1 MAFKLFVS
9 NTLKPLAQRW
19 RKTLRDSKAS
29 VFQPYYTIT
38 QTEGMNNWLRMQLAE
53 DMEGIAANSVFLK
66 PNDLLFKVSTLLT
79 SQQLPACTSDHLC
92 WLLFQQLGEPAF
104 INAFP
109 AISAYYTAEGGM
121 DATRRLALATKTA
134 DLFDQ
139 YQVYRPGMVAGWKG
153 ARGLPPMEAWQQYLW
168 EQVRRITEPR
178 FTNKLQTAEA
188 ILEALKEPGRGELL
202 RSRMP
207 LVTMFGIS
215 ITTQYHYN
223 ILKALAV
230 HIDIVFFMLNPA
242 PEVYWFDTVSP
253 RQKALMMEKG
263 KGVRYADSFAEG
275 NALLTSWGKV
285 VKDTFIQLFEND
297 ELLNSCEE
305 VGITEPGNATLL
317 QQVQLDIFN
326 NSTGEDRTERIET
339 ALLKDGSITVNACY
353 SMAREVEVLYNYLV
367 HLVDQRRQELSPRDI
382 VVMVS
387 DIDTYAPYIRA
398 VFENAPHR
406 FPIRIADEGFGG
418 SDNLVQALQ
427 QLLLL
432 DEASFK
438 AEQVLQLLDS
448 SFIRN
453 RFGLTNIPLLRMV
466 VERANIRFGIHGDT
480 ELDTVF
486 VSWAYGIKRI
496 LLGFCMGDEA
506 AYAFGADELYPVD
519 LVEGGEAQELV
530 RFCHF
535 IQVLIDAVEERKEE
549 RTLSGWSDYVR
560 QLLRNCV
567 ATDEQATEEDY
578 QVVSRQ
584 INRCNELAGLYPGNL
599 SYAVFLQYF
608 SGGLAA
614 ASQPTHFA
622 SGGITFCS
630 LIPMRS
636 IPFKVVAMLGLNFDK
651 FPRREVLA
659 SFNLIDG
666 RQRGD
671 RNVKDHDKHLF
682 LETICSAQQWL
693 YISYIGQSVKDN
705 THLPPSA
712 LVDELLDYLESIAEE
727 PEEVRQQL
735 VCRHPLH
742 GFSRKY
748 SCGDEKYYS
757 YLLEEQAGKQGLFN
771 PDKQLPLLQIET
783 VLLDD
788 LLAFVKNP
796 FRTYYQRV
804 LNIRYRE
811 EEVLLPET
819 ELFDLDHLGQWQ
831 FKNELLHADAGEWP
845 QLKTR
850 AVKTGALP
858 LRHMSDVLLQEV
870 QEPVSQLRHL
880 LTQCVGDVQPQR
892 VAFNITLDGTSI
904 QGSVELYAGKL
915 VYTCFSRPSI
925 KHQLAAYV
933 QYLAARAAGLAT
945 GCFFITPETAC
956 AGVDISR
963 ETAEQRLVTL
973 LHLYRK
979 GHEQIIA
986 FHPEVKVNARLLAD
1000 FKEDYFFKELKR
1012 KIEDF
1017 NYPLD
1022 DAYVCQEYACDFTQ
1036 VEHSAHYRDRCA
1048 VLVEP
1053 LFQFFPDLNE

>member
-29 VFQPYYTIT
+29 VFQPYYTVT
-38 QTEGMNNWLRMQLAE
+38 QTEGMNNWLRMQLADE
-53 DMEGIAANSVFLK
+53 TDGIAANSIFLK
-66 PNDLLFKVSTLLT
+66 PNDLLFKVSSLLT
-79 SQQLPACTSDHLC
+79 SQQLPACTPDHLC

-104 INAFP
+104 TNSFP
-109 AISAYYTAEGGM
+109 IISAYYTADGGM
-121 DATRRLALATKTA
+121 DEARRLALAAKTA

-139 YQVYRPGMVAGWKG
+139 YQVYRPGMVEGWKQPKV
-153 ARGLPPMEAWQQYLW
+153 LPPMEAWQQYLW
-168 EQVRRITEPR
+168 EAVRRITEPR

-188 ILEALKEPGRGELL
+188 ILEALQEPGRGELL

-223 ILKALAV
+223 ILKALAK

-285 VKDTFIQLFEND
+285 VKDTFIQLFDNE

-305 VGITEPGNATLL
+305 IGITEPGGTTLL
-317 QQVQLDIFN
+317 QQVQLDIFYN
-326 NSTGEDRTERIET
+326 RTTEERTESLATET
-339 ALLKDGSITVNACY
+339 LKDGTITVNACY
-353 SMAREVEVLYNYLV
+353 SIAREVEVLYNYLV
-367 HLVDQRRQELSPRDI
+367 HLIDQRKQELSPRDI

-387 DIDTYAPYIRA
+387 DINTYAPYIRA
-398 VFENAPHR
+398 VFDNAPYH

-432 DEASFK
+432 DESSFK

-466 VERANIRFGIHGDT
+466 VEKANIRFGMHGDP

-496 LLGFCMGDEA
+496 ILGFCMGSEECCDYGGE
-506 AYAFGADELYPVD
+506 ELYPVD
-519 LVEGGEAQELV
+519 LVEGGDAQELI

-535 IQVLIDAVEERKEE
+535 IQVLMDAVAERSQAH
-549 RTLSGWSDYVR
+549 TLAEWSDYVR

-567 ATDEQATEEDY
+567 ATDEQATDEDY

-584 INRCNELAGLYPGNL
+584 INRCNELAGLYPGSL
-599 SYAVFLQYF
+599 SYGVFLQYF

-666 RQRGD
+666 KQRGD

-712 LVDELLDYLESIAEE
+712 LVDELLDYLESIAEN
-727 PEEVRQQL
+727 PEEVRKEL

-748 SCGDEKYYS
+748 TCGEEKYYS

-771 PDKQLPLLQIET
+771 PDKQLPLLQFET
-783 VLLDD
+783 ILLDE
-788 LLAFVKNP
+788 LLAFVKSP
-796 FRTYYQRV
+796 FRTYYQKV
-804 LNIRYRE
+804 LNIRYKE

-831 FKNELLHADAGEWP
+831 FKNELLHADAESWP
-845 QLKTR
+845 SLKTKG
-850 AVKTGALP
+850 VKTGALP
-858 LRHMSDVLLQEV
+858 LRHMSDVLLQEL
-870 QEPVSQLRHL
+870 QEPVGQLRSL
-880 LTQCVGDVQPQR
+880 LCACVGDVQPQK
-892 VAFNITLDGTSI
+892 VALHLDLKGTTLQGT
-904 QGSVELYAGKL
+904 VKLYGDKL
-915 VYTCFSRPSI
+915 VYCCFGRASI

-933 QYLAARAAGLAT
+933 QYLAARAAGVAN
-945 GCFFITPETAC
+945 GCFFITPEGAS
-956 AGVDISR
+956 AGVDISS
-963 ETAEQRLVTL
+963 EAAEQRLITL

-986 FHPEVKVNARLLAD
+986 FHPAVEMKAHKLAECDETTFLKKLKERLES
-1000 FKEDYFFKELKR
+1000 FE
-1012 KIEDF
+1012 
-1017 NYPLD
+1017 YPLD
-1022 DAYVCQEYACDFTQ
+1022 DAYVQQEYACGFAQ
-1036 VEHSAHYRDRCA
+1036 VESGIHFRDRCA
-1048 VLVEP
+1048 VLMEP